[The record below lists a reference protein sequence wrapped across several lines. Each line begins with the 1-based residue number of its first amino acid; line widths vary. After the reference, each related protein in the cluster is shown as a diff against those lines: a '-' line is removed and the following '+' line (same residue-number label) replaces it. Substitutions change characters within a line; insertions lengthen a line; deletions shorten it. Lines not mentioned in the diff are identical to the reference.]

1 MQNRQFKY
9 LLVSLTFDHTSL
21 KVNQFCG
28 ISSQEFMLATA
39 ITSIRTEP
47 MGPDTDYGW
56 GDQMSWFTRGSP
68 GYGPLSLCPMCV
80 FVTQIVTAICN
91 LDQLK
96 SSVIWNTL
104 KALHTLKGS
113 LQTIA
118 SWKRSSPATL
128 RVRKIASEYALCVF
142 YFILTIWSINADI
155 KLPKLSTACEVNV
168 WIQDDLS
175 EKRICLGRMW
185 ARNILNSLQN
195 SCRNLVTSLILFA

>member
-1 MQNRQFKY
+1 MMWQTMQNRQFKY
-9 LLVSLTFDHTSL
+9 LLVSLTFDHPSL

-28 ISSQEFMLATA
+28 ISRSQEFMLATA
-39 ITSIRTEP
+39 MTSIRTEP

-80 FVTQIVTAICN
+80 FITQIVTAICN

-96 SSVIWNTL
+96 SSVISPRVPSLMLIGPRTRLGPDTL

-118 SWKRSSPATL
+118 S
-128 RVRKIASEYALCVF
+128 
-142 YFILTIWSINADI
+142 
-155 KLPKLSTACEVNV
+155 
-168 WIQDDLS
+168 
-175 EKRICLGRMW
+175 
-185 ARNILNSLQN
+185 
-195 SCRNLVTSLILFA
+195 